1 MLGAFAGD
9 FVGSRF
15 EFFPIKSRDFEL
27 VSEICR
33 PTDDTILT
41 IAVGDSLVTGRDMGE
56 TLRMFAQSFPTSY
69 GMHFREWFNGRL
81 GSYEPYGSWG
91 NGAAMRVSTTAW
103 LATSF
108 SECMELAE
116 KSAAITHNH
125 PEGIRGARAVA
136 AAIYAGLSGWH
147 RDDIKPFIERAFG
160 YDLSRDLDEVMLE
173 SRFELKSD
181 ISVPKALMCA
191 FNAETVEDAIRN
203 AVYLGG
209 DCDTEGAIAGSIAET
224 WSSVPEDV
232 MVAFWRHIP
241 SPLRKRIQDIQDKIA
256 TTTRE
261 PLTREEADA
270 LVAWDPQVVED
281 WNAALKAAEEEANA
295 EEIAERNYE
304 IQRIE
309 AENDRHDGIIR
320 HKKIIAHPTGILA
333 RAKLLLS
340 RFRQL
345 L

>member
-15 EFFPIKSRDFEL
+15 EFFPIKSREFDL
-27 VSEICR
+27 VSESCR

-41 IAVGDSLVTGRDMGE
+41 IAVGDALVTGRDLGE

-91 NGAAMRVSTTAW
+91 NGAAMRVSATAW

-108 SECMELAE
+108 SECLELAE
-116 KSAAITHNH
+116 KSAAVTHNH

-160 YDLSRDLDEVMLE
+160 YDLSRNLDDVMLE

-224 WSSVPEDV
+224 WSHVPDDV
-232 MVAFWRHIP
+232 MQAFWKHIP
-241 SPLRKRIQDIQDKIA
+241 GPLRKRIQDIQDKMA
-256 TTTRE
+256 ETVRK

-270 LVAWDPQVVED
+270 LVAWDPKVVEE
-281 WNAALKAAEEEANA
+281 WNDALKAAEEEANA
-295 EEIAERNYE
+295 EAIAAHKDEINRLNTES
-304 IQRIE
+304 
-309 AENDRHDGIIR
+309 DRRDGILR
-320 HKKIIAHPTGILA
+320 HQKITVEPRGLIAKI
-333 RAKLLLS
+333 KLML
-340 RFRQL
+340 FRRT
-345 L
+345 

>member
-15 EFFPIKSRDFEL
+15 EFFPIKSRDFDL

-41 IAVGDSLVTGRDMGE
+41 IAVGDALVTGRDMGE

-103 LATSF
+103 LSTSF
-108 SECMELAE
+108 AQCLELAE

-160 YDLSRDLDEVMLE
+160 YDLSRNLDDVMLE

-181 ISVPKALMCA
+181 ISVPKGLMCA

-224 WSSVPEDV
+224 WSQVPEDV
-232 MVAFWRHIP
+232 MDAFWKHIP
-241 SPLRKRIQDIQDKIA
+241 APLRKRIQDIQDKMAA
-256 TTTRE
+256 TIRA
-261 PLTREEADA
+261 PLTQEEADA
-270 LVAWDPQVVED
+270 VVAWDPQVVED
-281 WNAALKAAEEEANA
+281 WNAALKAAEDESNA
-295 EEIAERNYE
+295 EEIDARKDEIDRLDAET
-304 IQRIE
+304 
-309 AENDRHDGIIR
+309 DRRDGIIR
-320 HKKIIAHPTGILA
+320 HKKQLQRPSGF
-333 RAKLLLS
+333 LS
-340 RFRQL
+340 KVKQL
-345 L
+345 LTRLK

>member
-1 MLGAFAGD
+1 VEIFMLGAFAGD
-9 FVGSRF
+9 FVGSRY

-41 IAVGDSLVTGRDMGE
+41 IAVGDALVTGRDLGE

-69 GMHFREWFNGRL
+69 GMHFREWYFGRL
-81 GSYEPYGSWG
+81 GSFEPYGSWG

-116 KSAAITHNH
+116 KSAAVTHNH
-125 PEGIRGARAVA
+125 PEGIRGAKAVA
-136 AAIYAGLSGWH
+136 AAIYAGISGWH
-147 RDDIKPFIERAFG
+147 RNEIKIFIERAFG
-160 YDLSRDLDEVMLE
+160 YDLSQNLDDVMLS
-173 SRFELKSD
+173 SRFDLKSS

-224 WSSVPEDV
+224 WSTVPAEV
-232 MVAFWRHIP
+232 MEAFWKHIP
-241 SPLRKRIQDIQDKIA
+241 TSLRQRIQAIQDKIA
-256 TTTRE
+256 ETVRE

-270 LVAWDPQVVED
+270 VVPWDPKLVEEWD
-281 WNAALKAAEEEANA
+281 AAIKAAEEEANA
-295 EEIAERNYE
+295 EEIAAHQNEIERIN
-304 IQRIE
+304 
-309 AENDRHDGIIR
+309 AESDRRDGIIR
-320 HKKIIAHPTGILA
+320 HRKKVEEPLGFLARMKKII
-333 RAKLLLS
+333 
-340 RFRQL
+340 FR
-345 L
+345 

>member
-15 EFFPIKSRDFEL
+15 EFFPIKSRDFDL
-27 VSEICR
+27 VSESCR

-41 IAVGDSLVTGRDMGE
+41 IAVGDALVTGRDMGE

-108 SECMELAE
+108 AECMALAE

-147 RDDIKPFIERAFG
+147 RDEIKPFIERAFG
-160 YDLSRDLDEVMLE
+160 YNLSRNLDDVMLE
-173 SRFELKSD
+173 SRFELKSE

-191 FNAETVEDAIRN
+191 FNAATVEDAIRN

-224 WSSVPEDV
+224 WSNVPEEV

-241 SPLRKRIQDIQDKIA
+241 GPLRKRIQDIQDKMA
-256 TTTRE
+256 ATTRE

-270 LVAWDPQVVED
+270 VVAWDPQLVED
-281 WNAALKAAEEEANA
+281 WNATLKAAEDEANA
-295 EEIAERNYE
+295 EEIAARIEE

-309 AENDRHDGIIR
+309 AESDRHDGIIR
-320 HKKIIAHPTGILA
+320 HKKTIEPPKGIFA
-333 RAKLLLS
+333 RAKLLMA
-340 RFRQL
+340 RFR
-345 L
+345 

>member
-41 IAVGDSLVTGRDMGE
+41 IAVGDALVTGRDMGE

-108 SECMELAE
+108 AECMELAE
-116 KSAAITHNH
+116 KSAAVTHNH

-160 YDLSRDLDEVMLE
+160 YDLSRNLDDVMLE

-224 WSSVPEDV
+224 WSHVPEDV
-232 MVAFWRHIP
+232 MEAFWRHIP
-241 SPLRKRIQDIQDKIA
+241 GPLRKRIRAIQDKMAA
-256 TTTRE
+256 TVRT

-270 LVAWDPQVVED
+270 VVAWDPKVVEEWD
-281 WNAALKAAEEEANA
+281 AAIKAAEEEANA
-295 EEIAERNYE
+295 EEIAARKVE
-304 IQRIE
+304 INRLNAE
-309 AENDRHDGIIR
+309 ADSRDGIIR
-320 HKKIIAHPTGILA
+320 HEKDRSEPKGIQ
-333 RAKLLLS
+333 AKCLMLIQ
-340 RFRQL
+340 RFFG
-345 L
+345 